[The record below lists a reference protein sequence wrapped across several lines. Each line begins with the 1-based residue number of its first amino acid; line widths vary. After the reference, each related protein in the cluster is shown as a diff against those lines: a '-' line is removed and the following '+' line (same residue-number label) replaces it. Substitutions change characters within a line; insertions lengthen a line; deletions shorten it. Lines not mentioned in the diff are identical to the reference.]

1 MLNVFSSFNSTHRQ
15 KSKLFLL
22 PCCGNVI
29 PINLILRILCAVSDT
44 CFAEKNFQHQRTL
57 LKCLTFFQQTFI
69 EKKMTFQH
77 DTCQLQVPLKINEK
91 IYRIQQKQYYCEW
104 SRQQFTKCE
113 FSTVVSATKSTTLRP
128 PVSTLSESPGG
139 WSGGRTQD
147 IRHSTDSQ
155 L

>member
-1 MLNVFSSFNSTHRQ
+1 MSKTVKVFLIFQQSFSAKHGGGIQLSSECLKTCPFNQT

-22 PCCGNVI
+22 PCFGNVI
-29 PINLILRILCAVSDT
+29 PINPFRRTHCAVSDT
-44 CFAEKNFQHQRTL
+44 CFAEKIFQHQWTL

-91 IYRIQQKQYYCEW
+91 IYRIQKNCIIVNGRVNNSQNVNSAQWFQQK
-104 SRQQFTKCE
+104 K
-113 FSTVVSATKSTTLRP
+113 V
-128 PVSTLSESPGG
+128 
-139 WSGGRTQD
+139 
-147 IRHSTDSQ
+147 Q